1 MTARRR
7 LDRGSMAIERF
18 RTASEFDHCP
28 FGQIADGQK
37 SLACLMAT
45 TALLAA
51 GARAYRMVSW
61 KVCESVEHAWEA
73 AWV

>member
-1 MTARRR
+1 M
-7 LDRGSMAIERF
+7 
-18 RTASEFDHCP
+18 
-28 FGQIADGQK
+28 GQK

-45 TALLAA
+45 TAPWAA

-61 KVCESVEHAWEA
+61 KACESVEHAWEG